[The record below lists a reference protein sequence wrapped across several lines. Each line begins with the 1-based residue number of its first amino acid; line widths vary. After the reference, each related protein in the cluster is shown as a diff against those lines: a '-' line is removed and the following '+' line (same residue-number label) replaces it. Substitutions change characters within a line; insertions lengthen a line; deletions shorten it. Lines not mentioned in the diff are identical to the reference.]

1 VQLDGDARD
10 LPVAVALGELL
21 LHARDVHH
29 RRRPRPPAPSP
40 RVAPTPPP
48 SPPWRAGGARWELG
62 RRVEIEEGRKEGD
75 GTEER
80 ERERERSGN
89 GSRHAANNP
98 GH

>member
-1 VQLDGDARD
+1 
-10 LPVAVALGELL
+10 
-21 LHARDVHH
+21 
-29 RRRPRPPAPSP
+29 
-40 RVAPTPPP
+40 
-48 SPPWRAGGARWELG
+48 LG